1 MNYDRTQLPPNLKKF
16 VHEADALME
25 KVAWEI
31 VVLHRAGLDTDTIVS
46 VLEERY
52 NGQIVRYW
60 KEVLDS
66 NALPV
71 N

>member
-16 VHEADALME
+16 VHEADALMT